1 MLTLACWRLRGT
13 SGLVSARS
21 FRARGLATRTSPT
34 RNSAAA
40 ALGQSGLHVAPN
52 DRPFDKILIANR
64 GEIACRVM
72 RTARKMGVRTVAVY
86 SDADDQVLDSK
97 NGCFHTSVCFGS
109 STLDFYLKTWQL
121 FLFYFLGAVYYNS
134 YMRGTCNKYNSR
146 TRLLGE
152 KAREVAGAQA
162 CCYWLG

>member
-21 FRARGLATRTSPT
+21 LRARGLTTRTASP

-40 ALGQSGLHVAPN
+40 ALDQSGPHVAPN
-52 DRPFDKILIANR
+52 DRPFDKMLIANR

-86 SDADDQVLDSK
+86 SDADDQVPDSK
-97 NGCFHTSVCFGS
+97 NGCFCVF
-109 STLDFYLKTWQL
+109 
-121 FLFYFLGAVYYNS
+121 
-134 YMRGTCNKYNSR
+134 R
-146 TRLLGE
+146 
-152 KAREVAGAQA
+152 
-162 CCYWLG
+162 